1 MIYRTY
7 FHGIFRAFSV
17 FKSHERYLGLIKKKG
32 IIFTYTNEPRTNE
45 MSVNKHRR
53 LGQISENALEKQVDE
68 LLQPN
73 HCCYYSQLIL

>member
-1 MIYRTY
+1 
-7 FHGIFRAFSV
+7 
-17 FKSHERYLGLIKKKG
+17 
-32 IIFTYTNEPRTNE
+32 